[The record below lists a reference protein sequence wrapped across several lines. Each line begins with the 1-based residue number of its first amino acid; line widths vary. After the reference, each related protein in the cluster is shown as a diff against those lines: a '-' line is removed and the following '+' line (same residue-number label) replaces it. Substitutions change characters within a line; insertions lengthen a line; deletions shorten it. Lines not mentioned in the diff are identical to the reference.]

1 MKCMRENITAFI
13 EENENGQLTSAK
25 NHMRLVEALKRKDE
39 KKAVGLTTLILA
51 PSEIKPQEK

>member
-1 MKCMRENITAFI
+1 MRENITAFI